1 MLTNFKPVV
10 PSMLHCFESTFISL
24 TLSRFHDLWL
34 NLETL
39 LLSLIGKSSIN
50 GSGLISALGYGCLVL
65 L

>member
-1 MLTNFKPVV
+1 MLTNFRHVV
-10 PSMLHCFESTFISL
+10 TSMLHCFESSFISL

-39 LLSLIGKSSIN
+39 LLALIGKLSIN
-50 GSGLISALGYGCLVL
+50 GSGLSSALGYGCLVL